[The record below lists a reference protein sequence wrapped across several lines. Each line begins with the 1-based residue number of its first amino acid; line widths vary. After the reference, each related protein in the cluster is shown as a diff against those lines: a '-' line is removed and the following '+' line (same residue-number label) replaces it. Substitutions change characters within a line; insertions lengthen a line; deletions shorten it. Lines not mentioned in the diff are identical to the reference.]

1 MKAVLI
7 TSFGGPEVLRI
18 GEVPDAEAGEGDVLI
33 DVVAAGVNRADVS
46 QREGHYPPP
55 PGAPEWPGLEVS
67 GLISAVGAGVSGFA
81 VGDRVCALLSG
92 GGYAEAVSVP
102 AGQVLKVPENVDLV
116 DAAGLLE
123 VASTVWSNVFLLADL
138 RRGETLLV
146 HGGSSG
152 IGTMAIQLAKALGA
166 RVAVTAGS
174 AAKLEACAALGADI
188 LIDYKTD
195 DFVARLKAEGP
206 GAHVILDSIGGGYL
220 ERNIRAL
227 ALDGHILN
235 IGNLSGEPGLLN
247 FGVLM
252 MKRGNIH
259 GTSLR
264 ARSPQ
269 AKAAIVASVGE
280 NVWPLVAA
288 GTVQPIIDTRV
299 PLADAAEAHRLME
312 SSAHIGKVLLT
323 VTR

>member
-1 MKAVLI
+1 MKAVVI
-7 TSFGGPEVLRI
+7 SSFGGPDVLRLADVPDPLVQPGEVLI
-18 GEVPDAEAGEGDVLI
+18 EVA
-33 DVVAAGVNRADVS
+33 AAGVNRADVS

-55 PGAPEWPGLEVS
+55 AGTPEWPGLEVS
-67 GLISAVGAGVSGFA
+67 GTISELGAGVTDFA

-92 GGYAEAVSVP
+92 GGYAEQVSVA
-102 AGQVLKVPENVDLV
+102 AGQVLKVPENVDLI

-123 VASTVWSNVFLLADL
+123 VACTVWSNVFLLADL

-152 IGTMAIQLAKALGA
+152 IGTMGIQLGKAFGA
-166 RVAVTAGS
+166 TVAVTAGS

-195 DFVARLKAEGP
+195 DFVDRIKEAG
-206 GAHVILDSIGGGYL
+206 GAHVILDSIGGSYL
-220 ERNIRAL
+220 DRNIRAL
-227 ALDGHILN
+227 TIDGHILN
-235 IGNLSGEPGLLN
+235 IGNLSGEPGSLN
-247 FGVLM
+247 FGALM
-252 MKRGNIH
+252 MKRGTIH

-264 ARSPQ
+264 ARSAA

-280 NVWPLVAA
+280 NVWPLVAKGA
-288 GTVQPIIDTRV
+288 VKPIIDTRI
-299 PLADAAEAHRLME
+299 PLAEAPEAHRLME

>member
-1 MKAVLI
+1 MKAIVVS
-7 TSFGGPEVLRI
+7 SFGGPEVLQLAEVAEPVVAA
-18 GEVPDAEAGEGDVLI
+18 GEVLI
-33 DVVAAGVNRADVS
+33 EVAAAGVNRADIS

-67 GLISAVGAGVSGFA
+67 GVVSAIGSEVTGFA

-92 GGYAEAVSVP
+92 GGYAEQVSVP
-102 AGQVLKVPENVDLV
+102 AGQVLKVPANIDLV

-123 VASTVWSNVFLLADL
+123 VACTVWSNVFLLADL

-152 IGTMAIQLAKALGA
+152 IGTMGIQLGKAFGA

-174 AAKLEACAALGADI
+174 AAKLEACAGLGADI
-188 LIDYKTD
+188 LINYRTD
-195 DFVARLKAEGP
+195 DFVERVKAEGP
-206 GAHVILDSIGGGYL
+206 GAQVILDSIGGSYL

-227 ALDGHILN
+227 NVDGHILN
-235 IGNLSGEPGLLN
+235 IGNLSGEPGALN
-247 FGVLM
+247 FGALM
-252 MKRGNIH
+252 MKRGTIH

-264 ARSPQ
+264 ARSAA
-269 AKAAIVASVGE
+269 AKAAIVQSVGE
-280 NVWPLVAA
+280 NVWPLVAE
-288 GTVQPIIDTRV
+288 GRVRPIIDSRI

-312 SSAHIGKVLLT
+312 SATHIGKVLLT
-323 VTR
+323 V